1 MSLLY
6 HITLHSPIG
15 PRLGRLTL
23 PEEGEPPMAAVT
35 LLRCRSQVS
44 ARQHRPGEYELLG
57 QLDSAVGP
65 FAFTAS
71 LEIRDGQFD
80 CMAHTEKGAM
90 RLTGVQAEE
99 SREYAH
105 E

>member
-35 LLRCRSQVS
+35 LLR
-44 ARQHRPGEYELLG
+44 
-57 QLDSAVGP
+57 
-65 FAFTAS
+65 
-71 LEIRDGQFD
+71 
-80 CMAHTEKGAM
+80 
-90 RLTGVQAEE
+90 
-99 SREYAH
+99 
-105 E
+105 